1 MSNRRAKRLKPVDGV
16 LLSLLSVLVVS
27 GFFIFLSASLGLL
40 ARGRVSFSSIAFNQ
54 FFLGIVLGTILLFIV
69 SRIHYKVWRKY
80 APYIFG
86 FSVLLTFLVFIP
98 GIGMSWG
105 GASRWVHFGPITFQ
119 PVELLKIGVV
129 IFMAHFISK
138 HARKVA
144 SKGFFAISALGAG
157 VAVVAM
163 PLLLQPD
170 TGSLVVIV
178 LAISAMFFVA
188 GLKWRDLGIMLF
200 VAILALAVLAF
211 IRPYVLDRIT
221 TFLDPSADAQG
232 SGYQVKQ
239 SLIAI
244 GSGGVTGRGFG
255 QSVQK
260 FNYLPE
266 PIGDSI
272 FAVYA
277 EEFGFIGSVL
287 LLGIYLALAI
297 RMYFVAIRAP
307 DMFGALLVVGFAT
320 LMIVQSL
327 FNIAA
332 MLGVVPLSG
341 LPLIFVS
348 HGGTALAA
356 TLLGFGIVLNVSR
369 YRKP

>member
-1 MSNRRAKRLKPVDGV
+1 MSRKRHINLKPVDGI
-16 LLSLLSVLVVS
+16 LLTLLGILVTG

-54 FFLGIVLGTILLFIV
+54 FFLGIVLGSIALYFLSRLNYKIL
-69 SRIHYKVWRKY
+69 HKY

-86 FSVLLTFLVFIP
+86 VSVLATFLVFLP

-105 GASRWVHFGPITFQ
+105 GASRWVHLGPITFQ
-119 PVELLKIGVV
+119 PVELLKIGSVIFAAHYLSVNARKIGSRGFLGIASLLIGVV
-129 IFMAHFISK
+129 IIAT
-138 HARKVA
+138 
-144 SKGFFAISALGAG
+144 
-157 VAVVAM
+157 

-170 TGSLVVIV
+170 TGTLVVIV
-178 LAISAMFFVA
+178 LAIGAMFFTA
-188 GLKWRDLGIMLF
+188 GLKWRDVVLLLLVG
-200 VAILALAVLAF
+200 ILALAILAF
-211 IRPYVLDRIT
+211 MRPYIFDRIT

-232 SGYQVKQ
+232 SGYQIKQ
-239 SLIAI
+239 SLIAV
-244 GSGGVTGRGFG
+244 GSGGVFGRGFG

-277 EEFGFIGSVL
+277 EEFGFVGSVL
-287 LLGIYLALAI
+287 MLLIFLATVI
-297 RMYFVAIRAP
+297 RMYYIAIRAP

-320 LMIVQSL
+320 LIIVQSF

-356 TLLGFGIVLNVSR
+356 TLLSFGIVLNVSR
-369 YRKP
+369 YRK

>member
-1 MSNRRAKRLKPVDGV
+1 MSASLKRLKRVDRV
-16 LLSLLSVLVVS
+16 LLSLLITLVVG

-40 ARGRVSFSSIAFNQ
+40 ARGTVSFTSIAFNQ
-54 FFLGIVLGTILLFIV
+54 FFLGIFAGSIV
-69 SRIHYKVWRKY
+69 AFVISRIHYKEWRKY
-80 APYIFG
+80 APFV
-86 FSVLLTFLVFIP
+86 FVMSLLSIFLVFIP
-98 GIGMSWG
+98 GIGMHHG
-105 GASRWVHFGPITFQ
+105 GAYRWVDFRVVTFQ
-119 PVELLKIGVV
+119 PVEFLKIGAVLFVAHLLARYANKIHSHKYFGLALLGVV
-129 IFMAHFISK
+129 I
-138 HARKVA
+138 
-144 SKGFFAISALGAG
+144 GA
-157 VAVVAM
+157 VSI

-178 LAISAMFFVA
+178 IAISAMFFVS
-188 GLKWRDLGIMLF
+188 GLKWRDVGILILVGIVALG
-200 VAILALAVLAF
+200 VLAF
-211 IRPYVLDRIT
+211 FRPYVFARIT
-221 TFLDPSADAQG
+221 TFIHPTSDTQG

-244 GSGGVTGRGFG
+244 GSGGVFGRGFG

-277 EEFGFIGSVL
+277 EEFGFVGSVL
-287 LLGIYLALAI
+287 LLGVLLAFIL
-297 RMYFVAIRAP
+297 RMYYIAIKAS
-307 DMFGALLVVGFAT
+307 DAFGALLVVGIAT
-320 LMIVQSL
+320 LIIIQSL

-356 TLLGFGIVLNVSR
+356 TLASLGIVFNVSR
-369 YRKP
+369 YTKT

>member
-1 MSNRRAKRLKPVDGV
+1 LAK
-16 LLSLLSVLVVS
+16 
-27 GFFIFLSASLGLL
+27 
-40 ARGRVSFSSIAFNQ
+40 GRISFSSIAFNQ
-54 FFLGIVLGTILLFIV
+54 FFLGVVLGAVALFV
-69 SRIHYKVWRKY
+69 LSRINYKLIHKY

-86 FSVLLTFLVFIP
+86 FSIFATLLVFIP
-98 GIGMSWG
+98 GVGMSWG

-119 PVELLKIGVV
+119 PVELLKIGSV
-129 IFMAHFISK
+129 IFVAHYLSR
-138 HARKVA
+138 HARNV
-144 SKGFFAISALGAG
+144 SSNGFFGIISLGAVITA
-157 VAVVAM
+157 VAI

-178 LAISAMFFVA
+178 LALSSMFFVS
-188 GLKWRDLGIMLF
+188 GLKWRDVGILLLSSI
-200 VAILALAVLAF
+200 VALAILAF
-211 IRPYVLDRIT
+211 MRPYVFDRIT
-221 TFLDPSADAQG
+221 TFLNPGEDAQG

-239 SLIAI
+239 SLIAV
-244 GSGGVTGRGFG
+244 GSGGVFGRGFG

-277 EEFGFIGSVL
+277 EEFGFVGSVL
-287 LLGIYLALAI
+287 LLGVLLALAM
-297 RMYFVAIRAP
+297 RMYHIAIRAP

-320 LMIVQSL
+320 LIIVQSL

-348 HGGTALAA
+348 HGGTALSM
-356 TLLGFGIVLNVSR
+356 TLLSLGIVLNISR
-369 YRKP
+369 HGK

>member
-1 MSNRRAKRLKPVDGV
+1 MNHKLRKMKQPDKV
-16 LLSLLSVLVVS
+16 LISILGILVTS

-40 ARGRVSFSSIAFNQ
+40 ARGKVSFTSIAFNQ
-54 FFLGIVLGTILLFIV
+54 FFLGIVFGSLAAFIISRVQYKKWRTYSPYLFIL
-69 SRIHYKVWRKY
+69 
-80 APYIFG
+80 
-86 FSVLLTFLVFIP
+86 SVVATLLVFVP
-98 GIGMSWG
+98 GIGMSHG
-105 GASRWVHFGPITFQ
+105 GAARWVHFGPVTFQ
-119 PVELLKIGVV
+119 PAELLKFGAVL
-129 IFMAHFISK
+129 FTASLLAQY
-138 HARKVA
+138 ARKVQSHGYFGIVA
-144 SKGFFAISALGAG
+144 FGSIVILVAL
-157 VAVVAM
+157 
-163 PLLLQPD
+163 PLILQPD

-178 LAISAMFFVA
+178 AAIGAMFVS
-188 GLKWRDLGIMLF
+188 GLKWRDVGIMFL
-200 VAILALAVLAF
+200 VGVVALAALAF
-211 IRPYVLDRIT
+211 ARPYVFDRLT
-221 TFLDPSADAQG
+221 TFMHPDADGQG

-244 GSGGVTGRGFG
+244 GSGSTFGRGFG

-287 LLGIYLALAI
+287 LLGVFLALLL
-297 RMYFVAIRAP
+297 RMYYIAIKAP
-307 DMFGALLVVGFAT
+307 DMFGALLVIGIAT
-320 LMIVQSL
+320 LIVVQSL

-348 HGGTALAA
+348 HGGTALAV
-356 TLLGFGIVLNVSR
+356 TLASMGLVLNVSR
-369 YRKP
+369 YRKK

>member
-1 MSNRRAKRLKPVDGV
+1 
-16 LLSLLSVLVVS
+16 VLVVG

-40 ARGRVSFSSIAFNQ
+40 AKGRVSFSSIAFNQ
-54 FFLGIVLGTILLFIV
+54 FFLGIVLDTGALFIA
-69 SRIHYKVWRKY
+69 SRINYKLWHKY
-80 APYIFG
+80 SPYIFG
-86 FSVLLTFLVFIP
+86 FSVLATFMVFLP
-98 GIGMSWG
+98 GVGMSWG
-105 GASRWVHFGPITFQ
+105 GASRWVHIGPVTFQ
-119 PVELLKIGVV
+119 PVELLKIGSV
-129 IFMAHFISK
+129 IFVAHYLSH
-138 HARKVA
+138 HARSVA
-144 SKGFFAISALGAG
+144 TKSFFGILSLGVG
-157 VAVVAM
+157 ILMVAV

-178 LAISAMFFVA
+178 LAISAMFFIS
-188 GLKWRDLGIMLF
+188 GLRWRDVGILLF
-200 VAILALAVLAF
+200 TGLMALVLLAF
-211 IRPYVLDRIT
+211 MRPYVFDRIT
-221 TFLDPSADAQG
+221 TFLHPGDDAQG

-244 GSGGVTGRGFG
+244 GSGGVLGRGFG

-277 EEFGFIGSVL
+277 EEFGFVGSVL
-287 LLGIYLALAI
+287 LLLVFLAMAI
-297 RMYFVAIRAP
+297 RMYYIAIRAP
-307 DMFGALLVVGFAT
+307 DLLGALLVAGFAT
-320 LMIVQSL
+320 LIVVQSF

-356 TLLGFGIVLNVSR
+356 TLLGLGIALNVSR
-369 YRKP
+369 YRK

>member
-1 MSNRRAKRLKPVDGV
+1 M
-16 LLSLLSVLVVS
+16 LVVG

-40 ARGRVSFSSIAFNQ
+40 AKGRVSFSSIAFNQ
-54 FFLGIVLGTILLFIV
+54 FFLGIVLGTGALFIA
-69 SRIHYKVWRKY
+69 SRINYKLWHKY
-80 APYIFG
+80 SPYIFG
-86 FSVLLTFLVFIP
+86 FSVLATFMVFLP
-98 GIGMSWG
+98 GVGMSWG
-105 GASRWVHFGPITFQ
+105 GASRWVHIGPVTFQ
-119 PVELLKIGVV
+119 PVELLKIGSV
-129 IFMAHFISK
+129 IFVAHYLSH
-138 HARKVA
+138 HARSVA
-144 SKGFFAISALGAG
+144 TKSFFGILSLGVG
-157 VAVVAM
+157 ILMVAV

-178 LAISAMFFVA
+178 LAISAMFFIS
-188 GLKWRDLGIMLF
+188 GLRWRDVGILLF
-200 VAILALAVLAF
+200 TGLMALVLLAF
-211 IRPYVLDRIT
+211 MRPYVFDRIT
-221 TFLDPSADAQG
+221 TFLHPGDDAQG

-244 GSGGVTGRGFG
+244 GSGGVLGRGFG

-277 EEFGFIGSVL
+277 EEFGFVGSVL
-287 LLGIYLALAI
+287 LLLVFLAMAI
-297 RMYFVAIRAP
+297 RMYYIAIRAP
-307 DMFGALLVVGFAT
+307 DLFGALLVAGFAT
-320 LMIVQSL
+320 LIVVQSF

-356 TLLGFGIVLNVSR
+356 TLLGLGIALNVSR
-369 YRKP
+369 YRK